1 MSSISLLLLGMLIT
15 TSPEAKAS
23 DAVAPDF
30 SVPFGCGLSFP
41 VSQAH
46 DTGSHKNTDV
56 WAWDFKMPEGVPI
69 TAAADGVVRLA
80 RGDSSTGGCGEEFA
94 AYSNY
99 IVLQHKDGYET
110 QYLHFQSIV
119 VKSGQKVK
127 SGELIGYAG
136 KTGWAC
142 GSHLHFKVTR
152 ATGQGWNNE
161 SVPARFAGY
170 GDPQVAT
177 LVAAPV
183 CQSQTTAEPM
193 VADATA
199 KNAATPTTADQV
211 TGASGVGSGRTI
223 PARAGAP

>member
-1 MSSISLLLLGMLIT
+1 MSTVSLLLAGLLFT
-15 TSPEAKAS
+15 APQDANASEATPEFA
-23 DAVAPDF
+23 
-30 SVPFGCGLSFP
+30 VPFGCGLSFP

-80 RGDSSTGGCGEEFA
+80 RGDSTVGGCGEEFA

-99 IVLQHKDGYET
+99 IVLQHKDNYET

-119 VKSGQKVK
+119 VKPGQKVK
-127 SGELIGYAG
+127 AGELIGYAG

-152 ATGQGWNNE
+152 ATGRGWNNE
-161 SVPARFAGY
+161 SIPARFAGY
-170 GDPQVAT
+170 GDPQAHT
-177 LVAAPV
+177 LVTAPV
-183 CQSQTTAEPM
+183 CENPKVNEPI
-193 VADATA
+193 VADAQA
-199 KNAATPTTADQV
+199 KEDPT
-211 TGASGVGSGRTI
+211 GGSPELKVV
-223 PARAGAP
+223 PARATAP

>member
-1 MSSISLLLLGMLIT
+1 MLIS
-15 TSPEAKAS
+15 TSPEASAS
-23 DAVAPDF
+23 NSAAPEF
-30 SVPFGCGLSFP
+30 SVPFGCGLSFN

-99 IVLQHKDGYET
+99 VVLQHKDGYET

-127 SGELIGYAG
+127 AGELIGYSG

-177 LVAAPV
+177 LVSAVACESATKNEPV
-183 CQSQTTAEPM
+183 MAEAVKANVPN
-193 VADATA
+193 
-199 KNAATPTTADQV
+199 NAVDQAV
-211 TGASGVGSGRTI
+211 TGASGTSNGKVI
-223 PARAGAP
+223 PARGTAP